1 MFQSSGQFLKVK
13 EKDLIA
19 IFSFYKELLKKQLRN
34 GSFALKS
41 VDTGEE
47 IFFFKF

>member
-1 MFQSSGQFLKVK
+1 MFQSGGQFLKVK

-34 GSFALKS
+34 DSFALKS